1 MKGILVNYEKHDK
14 RKMNYKEVFIELLN
28 QIHKDKNDGM
38 ISAMIA
44 EGLLEFDK
52 TRITSAWVAYHI
64 ARTT

>member
-1 MKGILVNYEKHDK
+1 MKGVLVNYEEQDK
-14 RKMNYKEVFIELLN
+14 LRMDYKDLFLELLK
-28 QIHKDKNDGM
+28 QIQRDKNEGL
-38 ISAMIA
+38 IPAVIA